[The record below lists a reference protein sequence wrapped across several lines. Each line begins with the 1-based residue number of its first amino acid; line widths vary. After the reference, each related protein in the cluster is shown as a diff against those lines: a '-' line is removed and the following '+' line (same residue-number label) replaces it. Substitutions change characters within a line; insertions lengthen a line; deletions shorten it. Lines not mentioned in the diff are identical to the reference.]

1 MAVDK
6 KHVQT
11 IKALQL
17 KIGVTP
23 DGSIGKNTIKATAAY
38 FHLSDVHAAH
48 FFAQCH
54 HESQGFTKF
63 EENLNYTNANLIATI
78 FRYDID
84 RNKDKQINLV
94 ELAFAE
100 TLVRNPEKLANF
112 VYANQ
117 NGNGDEASGDG
128 YRFRG
133 RGAIQLTGK
142 ANYQEFAD
150 SISSPGV
157 MNVPDLV
164 ATTYAFDSAIFFF
177 NKNKVWD
184 LCKGLSSNSIT
195 QVTRKINGGTHG
207 LDDRMRLTYAYS
219 EMLKK

>member
-1 MAVDK
+1 MPIDK
-6 KHVQT
+6 KHIQT

-23 DGSIGKNTIKATAAY
+23 DGSIGKKTIMATAAY

-63 EENLNYTNANLIATI
+63 EENLNYSGAGLVTTFNKYFPSLESTI
-78 FRYDID
+78 GY
-84 RNKDKQINLV
+84 
-94 ELAFAE
+94 A
-100 TLVRNPEKLANF
+100 RNPEKIANK
-112 VYANQ
+112 VYANRM
-117 NGNGDEASGDG
+117 GNGSSESGEPWL
-128 YRFRG
+128 YRG
-133 RGAIQLTGK
+133 RGSLQVTGK
-142 ANYQEFAD
+142 NNYQEFAD
-150 SISSPGV
+150 WILSPGV

-195 QVTRKINGGTHG
+195 QVTKKINGGTHG
-207 LDDRMRLTYAYS
+207 IDERMRLTYAYA